1 MTKTFL
7 AISLLCLGVALSGCS
22 TTGAKVLD
30 NLQGCERHY
39 DGAISGGLTG
49 GQFSGT
55 IEIHCI
61 PAGVVQPVA
70 VDEVL

>member
-1 MTKTFL
+1 MKTIFL
-7 AISLLCLGVALSGCS
+7 GISLLCLGTALSGCS
-22 TTGAKVLD
+22 STGTKVLD

-55 IEIHCI
+55 IEIHC
-61 PAGVVQPVA
+61 VPVA
-70 VDEVL
+70 PFAPVTVGEVL